1 VIPTPLLSG
10 PPVAGWQLA
19 DSRALGEIVEEMLI
33 SAQLAAD
40 PGTGELL
47 DPGELVADTVTSMY
61 VLAADAGV
69 TLHAV
74 TYSTRMVLGSRASL
88 RRALTALVDNALA
101 HTSAGGHVTVSS
113 QDPAPVDVDGTGHS

>member
-19 DSRALGEIVEEMLI
+19 DSRAPGEIVEEMLI

-40 PGTGELL
+40 PGPGELH

-61 VLAADAGV
+61 VLAADAGSPCTQSHTAPGWCLV
-69 TLHAV
+69 P
-74 TYSTRMVLGSRASL
+74 G
-88 RRALTALVDNALA
+88 RRYAAR
-101 HTSAGGHVTVSS
+101 
-113 QDPAPVDVDGTGHS
+113 